1 MKFKVEAECTPE
13 EARSF
18 LGLPDVT
25 SLNERLV
32 EEMKTRLS
40 ANVAMLA
47 PEELVRNWMSFGGQ
61 AQEQFLRM
69 MTVATNAGAGAGAGG
84 ASGKR

>member
-1 MKFKVEAECTPE
+1 MKFKIEAECTPE

-18 LGLPDVT
+18 LGLPDVS
-25 SLNERLV
+25 SLNDQLV

-40 ANVAMLA
+40 ANVAMLQ

-61 AQEQFLRM
+61 AQEQFMRM
-69 MTVATNAGAGAGAGG
+69 MTAATNAGIGG
-84 ASGKR
+84 TPGKR

>member
-13 EARSF
+13 EARAF
-18 LGLPDVT
+18 LGLPDVS

-40 ANVAMLA
+40 ANVAMLQ
-47 PEELVRNWMSFGGQ
+47 PEELMRSWMSLGGQ
-61 AQEQFLRM
+61 AQEQFMRM
-69 MTVATNAGAGAGAGG
+69 MTAVTSAGMGG
-84 ASGKR
+84 GSSGKR

>member
-13 EARSF
+13 EARTF

-25 SLNERLV
+25 SLNAQLV

-40 ANVAMLA
+40 ANVAMLQ
-47 PEELVRNWMSFGGQ
+47 PEELMRNWMSLGGQ
-61 AQEQFLRM
+61 AQEQFMRM
-69 MTVATNAGAGAGAGG
+69 MTTVTKAGMSGG
-84 ASGKR
+84 PGKS

>member
-18 LGLPDVT
+18 LGLPDVS
-25 SLNERLV
+25 SLNAQLV

-40 ANVAMLA
+40 ANVAMLQ
-47 PEELVRNWMSFGGQ
+47 PEELMRNWMSLGGQ
-61 AQEQFLRM
+61 AQEQFMRM
-69 MTVATNAGAGAGAGG
+69 MSVVTKAGMSGG
-84 ASGKR
+84 NPGKS